1 MASRA
6 GIRSFVLRQGRL
18 TRGQGRALAE
28 EWQGF
33 GLESNAGLINPATIF
48 GNHHPLT
55 FEIGFGMGESLIT
68 QAQTHPERNFI
79 GVEVHRP
86 GLGHLLMQA
95 ATSSLKNIRVYG
107 EDGQLVL
114 EQCIPNESLAR
125 IQIFF
130 PDPWHKKRHH
140 KRRLINAPFLQ
151 LVWNKLQS
159 GGVLHLATDW
169 QPYAQAMQEEITN
182 YIQDSQDSQEER
194 PLTKFT
200 PIPPPPRPT
209 TKFEARGQALGH
221 AVTDLAFACHR

>member
-18 TRGQGRALAE
+18 TRGQARALAE
-28 EWQGF
+28 EWHGF
-33 GLESNAGLINPATIF
+33 GLESSAGLIDPATIF

-55 FEIGFGMGESLIT
+55 YEIGFGMGDSLIT

-95 ATSSLKNIRVYG
+95 AASSLKNIRVYG

-114 EQCIPNESLAR
+114 EQCIPNESLDR

-151 LVWNKLQS
+151 LVWHKLQP

-169 QPYAQAMQEEITN
+169 HPYAQVMQEEITN
-182 YIQDSQDSQEER
+182 YTPEKHPSA
-194 PLTKFT
+194 KFT
-200 PIPPPPRPT
+200 PISPPPRPT
-209 TKFEARGQALGH
+209 TKFETRGQKLGH
-221 AVTDLAFACHR
+221 AVTELAFACHK